1 MIVINKKRL
10 IFIEVS
16 IILSIFFSTISN
28 KSNDD
33 TINTSSIPV
42 SSHTVTIDAG
52 HGIPDEGAQN
62 ENGLTEAGINLKI
75 ALKVQKLLEV
85 SNCTVILT
93 RSDENGIYDIDSK
106 TLREMKVS
114 DMKNRVKIGNSS
126 DSDIFVSI
134 HLNKIPQ
141 NQYYGWQTFYKKN
154 SEEGKKLSNYIQ
166 ENLNQ
171 SIQIENKR
179 VPQTISGKYIIEN
192 LEIPTVI
199 VECGFLSNPTE
210 ANLLTQNDYQDKIAW
225 GIYTSHYCFSHMF
238 YLSSNFTNL

>member
-16 IILSIFFSTISN
+16 IILSIFFSTILN

-154 SEEGKKLSNYIQ
+154 SEEGKNLSNYMM
-166 ENLNQ
+166 L
-171 SIQIENKR
+171 SIME
-179 VPQTISGKYIIEN
+179 
-192 LEIPTVI
+192 
-199 VECGFLSNPTE
+199 
-210 ANLLTQNDYQDKIAW
+210 
-225 GIYTSHYCFSHMF
+225 M
-238 YLSSNFTNL
+238 

>member
-16 IILSIFFSTISN
+16 IILSIFFSTILN

-171 SIQIENKR
+171 SIQIKNKR

-225 GIYTSHYCFSHMF
+225 GIYCGIMDYFD
-238 YLSSNFTNL
+238 NK

>member
-16 IILSIFFSTISN
+16 IILSIFFSTILN

-126 DSDIFVSI
+126 DSDIFISI

-225 GIYTSHYCFSHMF
+225 GIYCGIMDYFD
-238 YLSSNFTNL
+238 NK